1 MAVTGLHG
9 EATTMHAQSAHGE
22 GVRMHAAT
30 GSAAAT
36 LQARRIPKPTRVFFF
51 NKTKISMLREYDFD
65 TPAGLA
71 CGSNLSTAAVTFTLA
86 AAASCLLD
94 SQQDKMDKLYCSQPA
109 TYHKSTCSVSKTRFS
124 FSISFLI

>member
-1 MAVTGLHG
+1 MYMAVTGLHG

-36 LQARRIPKPTRVFFF
+36 HSKRGGSRSARACFFLT
-51 NKTKISMLREYDFD
+51 KQKISTLREYNFD

-71 CGSNLSTAAVTFTLA
+71 VQISR
-86 AAASCLLD
+86 
-94 SQQDKMDKLYCSQPA
+94 QQQ
-109 TYHKSTCSVSKTRFS
+109 
-124 FSISFLI
+124 

>member
-36 LQARRIPKPTRVFFF
+36 LQARRIPKRTRVFFL
-51 NKTKISMLREYDFD
+51 TKQKYRCSGNTILILRPGLHAVQISR
-65 TPAGLA
+65 
-71 CGSNLSTAAVTFTLA
+71 
-86 AAASCLLD
+86 
-94 SQQDKMDKLYCSQPA
+94 QQQ
-109 TYHKSTCSVSKTRFS
+109 
-124 FSISFLI
+124 